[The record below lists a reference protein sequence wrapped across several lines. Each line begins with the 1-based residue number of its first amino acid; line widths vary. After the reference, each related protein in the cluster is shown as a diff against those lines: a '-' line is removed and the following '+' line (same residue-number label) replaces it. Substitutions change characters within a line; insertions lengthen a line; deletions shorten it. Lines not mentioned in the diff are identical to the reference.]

1 MDFHCSVIK
10 RYPPFIVE
18 NHLKRSLN
26 FGFYKFPLNESCF
39 YASCSFC
46 DMTSP
51 RSYSN
56 IQLLLF
62 VRWIQCC
69 CFFCRQLLEGKWKGK
84 QFSKQYFTK
93 SWLFLLSERISVSES
108 FKKRRYYGCDHVKL
122 LYLEDFF
129 PQKSKNTFFLFLNR
143 YHNNVSKDLG
153 QQLYKNFVTQLKVRV
168 S

>member
-1 MDFHCSVIK
+1 MDFHCSVLK

-39 YASCSFC
+39 YASYSFC
-46 DMTSP
+46 DITSP

-69 CFFCRQLLEGKWKGK
+69 CFVVGN
-84 QFSKQYFTK
+84 
-93 SWLFLLSERISVSES
+93 SWRENERESNSVSNILR
-108 FKKRRYYGCDHVKL
+108 KT
-122 LYLEDFF
+122 DFF
-129 PQKSKNTFFLFLNR
+129 CYQKEFQCQRALKKKVLWLWPCEAFVFGRFLPT
-143 YHNNVSKDLG
+143 K
-153 QQLYKNFVTQLKVRV
+153 K
-168 S
+168 

>member
-1 MDFHCSVIK
+1 MDFYCSVLK

-93 SWLFLLSERISVSES
+93 NWLFLLSERILVSES
-108 FKKRRYYGCDHVKL
+108 FEKEGFVVVTMWSFCIWKISSHKKVKIL
-122 LYLEDFF
+122 SFYFWTGTITMYRKILV
-129 PQKSKNTFFLFLNR
+129 
-143 YHNNVSKDLG
+143 NNFIKIL
-153 QQLYKNFVTQLKVRV
+153 
-168 S
+168 

>member
-1 MDFHCSVIK
+1 MDFYFSVLK

-26 FGFYKFPLNESCF
+26 FGFYKFPPNESCF
-39 YASCSFC
+39 YASYSFC
-46 DMTSP
+46 DITSP

-69 CFFCRQLLEGKWKGK
+69 CFVVGN
-84 QFSKQYFTK
+84 
-93 SWLFLLSERISVSES
+93 SWRENERESNSVSNILRKTDFFVIRKNFSVRELW
-108 FKKRRYYGCDHVKL
+108 KRRFCGCDHVKL

-153 QQLYKNFVTQLKVRV
+153 QQLYKDFVTQLKVRV